1 MDKITMNEIAEQ
13 GYMEENLPWAVSSI
27 APNPDNRD
35 EWEIYYDAWGRNY
48 QKILVRITP
57 KADSTRESV
66 TAEVRNFLR
75 ELKESG
81 RLF

>member
-1 MDKITMNEIAEQ
+1 MDELTMNEIAEMAYQ
-13 GYMEENLPWAVSSI
+13 EEKLPWTVSRI

-35 EWEIYYDAWGRNY
+35 EWEIYYDAWGKKY
-48 QKILVRITP
+48 HKILVRITW

-66 TAEVRNFLR
+66 KAEVRSFLR

-81 RLF
+81 SL

>member
-13 GYMEENLPWAVSSI
+13 AYMEENLPWSVSSI

-35 EWEIYYDAWGRNY
+35 EWEIYYDAWGRKY
-48 QKILVRITP
+48 HKILVRITP

-66 TAEVRNFLR
+66 KAEVRNFLR

-81 RLF
+81 RL